1 MELRTLT
8 VRDFE
13 KHQRVM
19 TPKGGPG
26 TVASVSKT
34 QVSVQRD
41 IDGKL
46 VRFAPHTLKHLTKSP
61 PKKDP
66 RVIGENGPERTFVIT
81 VRYSGRNKVWTRYG
95 ARNGAWRDAWQYAV
109 TQIALGRDIEG
120 IEVDLG
126 EAD

>member
-13 KHQRVM
+13 KDQRVL
-19 TPKGGPG
+19 TPKGGAG
-26 TVASVSKT
+26 TVVNVGKT
-34 QVSVQRD
+34 QVGVKRD

-46 VRFAPHTLKHLTKSP
+46 CRFDPHKLKHLTKSP

-66 RVIGENGPERTFVIT
+66 RVIGENGPERTYVIT
-81 VRYSGRNKVWTRYG
+81 VRATGQKKVWTRFG
-95 ARNGAWRDAWQYAV
+95 ARNGAWKDAWLYAV
-109 TQIALGRDIEG
+109 TQIALGRDVEG

>member
-13 KHQRVM
+13 KDQRVL

-26 TVASVSKT
+26 TVVNVGKS
-34 QVSVQRD
+34 QVGVLRD
-41 IDGKL
+41 IDNKL

-66 RVIGENGPERTFVIT
+66 RIIGENGPERTFVIE
-81 VRYSGRNKVWTRYG
+81 VRYSGRSKVWTRYG

-109 TQIALGRDIEG
+109 TQIALGRDIESVS
-120 IEVDLG
+120 VDLG
-126 EAD
+126 ED